1 MRFRYSAINERIT
14 NCIDAS
20 RDIMNTVEVQPSTTS
35 FLNRLRIIEYSENRQ
50 ARVEPVSPRRDIIL
64 SGDVELNTIN
74 LKVDLTAPVTV
85 RLSVL
90 LRAVYCSS
98 A

>member
-1 MRFRYSAINERIT
+1 
-14 NCIDAS
+14 
-20 RDIMNTVEVQPSTTS
+20 MNTVEVQPSTTS

-50 ARVEPVSPRRDIIL
+50 ARVEPVSPRRDIII

-74 LKVDLTAPVTV
+74 LKVDLTAPLTV
-85 RLSVL
+85 HLSVL